1 MIRGPLANP
10 TFRAQFSGHETFPL
24 RHLWLKKAYD
34 QVAAAKN
41 GIAQKSLF
49 TASDAIVTF
58 GVGKNMVGAIRHWA
72 LTCGI
77 LEEDGDVFRT
87 TAIGDY
93 LFAEETGVDPFLE
106 APATLWLLHW
116 MMAGKP
122 ERSTTWFYV
131 FNHLTVQTF
140 DHEAITTPLRDYR
153 EQQNA
158 RLKNKIRASDATIK
172 RDVECFLRSYVPTRQ
187 GKFSDDLF
195 EPALVP
201 LGLIRAVSSK
211 SYQFRRGPKPN
222 LPDGI
227 FLYAL
232 NDFWMRHAP
241 DQQTL
246 SVEALTFEPGSPGRV
261 FKLDEDAL
269 VERLARIDESSARA
283 YLWSDTAGVRN
294 VARRSQDSDPMNFLA
309 SAYEST
315 TQRNAA

>member
-34 QVAAAKN
+34 QVAAAKD
-41 GIAQKSLF
+41 GAAPKSLF
-49 TASDAIVTF
+49 TDAEAIVTF
-58 GVGKNMVGAIRHWA
+58 GVGKNMVGSIRHWA

-77 LEEDGDVFRT
+77 LVEDGDVFRT
-87 TAIGDY
+87 TALGDY
-93 LFAEETGVDPFLE
+93 LFADESGVDPFLE

-116 MMAGKP
+116 MMAGTP

-131 FNHLTVQTF
+131 FNHLTLQTF
-140 DHEAITTPLRDYR
+140 DHEAIAAPLRDYR

-172 RDVECFLRSYVPTRQ
+172 RDVECFLRTYATTRL

-201 LGLIRAVSSK
+201 LGLIRVVSGK
-211 SYQFRRGPKPN
+211 SYQFRRGAKPS

-232 NDFWMRHAP
+232 HDFWMRHAP

-269 VERLARIDESSARA
+269 VERLARVEESSSHA

-294 VARRSQDSDPMNFLA
+294 VARRSQNPDPMVFLA
-309 SAYEST
+309 TAYET
-315 TQRNAA
+315 ATQRTAA

>member
-1 MIRGPLANP
+1 MIRGPLTKP

-34 QVAAAKN
+34 QVAAAKD
-41 GIAQKSLF
+41 GAALKSIF
-49 TASDAIVTF
+49 NDAEAIVTF
-58 GVGKNMVGAIRHWA
+58 GAIRHWA

-77 LEEDGDVFRT
+77 LEEDGDFFRN
-87 TAIGDY
+87 TALGNY
-93 LFAEETGVDPFLE
+93 LFADDTGVDPFLE

-116 MMAGKP
+116 MIAGTP

-131 FNHLTVQTF
+131 FNHLTLQTF
-140 DHEAITTPLRDYR
+140 DHDAIAAPLRDYR
-153 EQQNA
+153 DQQNA

-195 EPALVP
+195 EPALVS

-211 SYQFRRGPKPN
+211 SYQFRRGAKST

-232 NDFWMRHAP
+232 HEFWMRHAP

-269 VERLARIDESSARA
+269 VERLARVEESSGRA
-283 YLWSDTAGVRN
+283 YIWSDTAGVRN
-294 VARRSQDSDPMNFLA
+294 VARRSKNPDPMAFLA
-309 SAYEST
+309 SAFETAHKRS
-315 TQRNAA
+315 AA

>member
-34 QVAAAKN
+34 QVATGKGGVAP
-41 GIAQKSLF
+41 KSIF
-49 TASDAIVTF
+49 TDPAAIVTF

-72 LTCGI
+72 LTCGV
-77 LEEDGDVFRT
+77 LKEDGDIFRT
-87 TAIGDY
+87 TPIGDY
-93 LFAEETGVDPFLE
+93 LFSDECGVDPFLE

-116 MMAGKP
+116 MMAGSP

-140 DHEAITTPLRDYR
+140 DHEALVAPLRDYR
-153 EQQNA
+153 DQRNA
-158 RLKNKIRASDATIK
+158 ILKNRIRASDATIK
-172 RDVECFLRSYVPTRQ
+172 RDVECFIRTYVTTRQ

-211 SYQFRRGPKPN
+211 SYQFRRGAKPT

-227 FLYAL
+227 FLFAL
-232 NDFWMRHAP
+232 HDFWSRHAP
-241 DQQTL
+241 EQKTI

-269 VERLARIDESSARA
+269 VERLARIEESSERA
-283 YLWSDTAGVRN
+283 YIWSDTAGVRN
-294 VARRSQDSDPMNFLA
+294 VARRSANPDPMEFLA
-309 SAYEST
+309 SAYET
-315 TQRNAA
+315 AAHRSVA

>member
-10 TFRAQFSGHETFPL
+10 DFRAQFSGHETFPL

-34 QVAAAKN
+34 QVAKAKGGAGPKSIFNDAA
-41 GIAQKSLF
+41 
-49 TASDAIVTF
+49 AIVTF

-77 LEEDGDVFRT
+77 LEEDGDVFHT
-87 TAIGDY
+87 TKIGDY
-93 LFAEETGVDPFLE
+93 LFADDYGVDPFLE
-106 APATLWLLHW
+106 SPATLWLLHW
-116 MMAGKP
+116 MMAGAP
-122 ERSTTWFYV
+122 ERSTTWFYA

-140 DHEAITTPLRDYR
+140 DHEAIAAPLRDYR
-153 EQQNA
+153 DQQNA
-158 RLKNKIRASDATIK
+158 RLKSKIRASDATIK
-172 RDVECFLRSYVPTRQ
+172 RDVECFLRSYVPTRH

-201 LGLIRAVSSK
+201 LGLIRAVSSRL
-211 SYQFRRGPKPN
+211 YQFRRGAKPT

-232 NDFWMRHAP
+232 QEFWKRHAP

-261 FKLDEDAL
+261 FKLDEDAV
-269 VERLARIDESSARA
+269 VERLVRIEEASSRA
-283 YLWSDTAGVRN
+283 FLWSDTAGVRN
-294 VARRSQDSDPMNFLA
+294 VARRLQNPDGMTFLA
-309 SAYEST
+309 SAYKT
-315 TQRNAA
+315 AMRKNVL

>member
-10 TFRAQFSGHETFPL
+10 AFRAQFSGHETFPL
-24 RHLWLKKAYD
+24 RQLWLKKAYD
-34 QVAAAKN
+34 QVAAAK
-41 GIAQKSLF
+41 GGVAPKSLF
-49 TASDAIVTF
+49 NDAEAIVTF

-72 LTCGI
+72 LTCGV
-77 LEEDGDVFRT
+77 LVEDGDVFRT

-93 LFAEETGVDPFLE
+93 LFADETGVDPFLE

-116 MMAGKP
+116 MMAGTP

-131 FNHLTVQTF
+131 FNHLTAQTF
-140 DHEAITTPLRDYR
+140 DHDTIASPLRDYR
-153 EQQNA
+153 DQQNA

-211 SYQFRRGPKPN
+211 SYQFRRGAKPT
-222 LPDGI
+222 LPDGV

-232 NDFWMRHAP
+232 HEFWMRHAP

-269 VERLARIDESSARA
+269 VERLARIEESSGRA

-294 VARRSQDSDPMNFLA
+294 VARRSHNPDPMMFLA
-309 SAYEST
+309 FAYET
-315 TQRNAA
+315 ATQRSAA

>member
-1 MIRGPLANP
+1 MMRGPLADP

-34 QVAAAKN
+34 QVATAEHGAAPR
-41 GIAQKSLF
+41 ALF
-49 TASDAIVTF
+49 TDADAIVTF
-58 GVGKNMVGAIRHWA
+58 GVGKNMVGSIRHWA

-77 LEEDGDVFRT
+77 LDEDGELFRT
-87 TAIGDY
+87 TPVGDF
-93 LFAEETGVDPFLE
+93 LFSDEDGVDPFLE

-116 MMAGKP
+116 MMAGTP

-140 DHEAITTPLRDYR
+140 DHEAIAAPLRDYR

-158 RLKNKIRASDATIK
+158 VLKNKIRASDATIK
-172 RDVECFLRSYVPTRQ
+172 RDVECFLRSYVPTRH

-211 SYQFRRGPKPN
+211 SYQFRRGAKPT

-232 NDFWMRHAP
+232 HDFWSRHAP
-241 DQQTL
+241 DQMTL

-269 VERLARIDESSARA
+269 VERLARIEESSNRA

-294 VARRSQDSDPMNFLA
+294 VARRHENPDPMTFLA
-309 SAYEST
+309 SAYEIAK
-315 TQRNAA
+315 QRSAA

>member
-1 MIRGPLANP
+1 MIRGPLADP
-10 TFRAQFSGHETFPL
+10 DFRAQFSGHETFPL

-34 QVAAAKN
+34 QVAQSKDDE
-41 GIAQKSLF
+41 GPKSIF
-49 TASDAIVTF
+49 TDPEAIVTF

-72 LTCGI
+72 LTCGV
-77 LEEDGDVFRT
+77 LAEDGDIFRT
-87 TAIGDY
+87 TPIGDF
-93 LFAEETGVDPFLE
+93 LFSDEAGVDPFLE
-106 APATLWLLHW
+106 SPATLWLLHW
-116 MMAGKP
+116 MIAGTP
-122 ERSTTWFYV
+122 ERSTTWFYA

-140 DHEAITTPLRDYR
+140 DLEAISAPLRDYR
-153 EQQNA
+153 DQQNA

-201 LGLIRAVSSK
+201 LGLVRNVSSR
-211 SYQFRRGPKPN
+211 SYQFRRGAKPT

-232 NDFWMRHAP
+232 QDFWTRHAP

-269 VERLARIDESSARA
+269 VERLARIEVSSARA

-294 VARRSQDSDPMNFLA
+294 VARRDKNPDCMTFLA
-309 SAYEST
+309 SAYK
-315 TQRNAA
+315 AAPRRSVA

>member
-34 QVAAAKN
+34 QVTAAK
-41 GIAQKSLF
+41 GGAAPKSIF
-49 TASDAIVTF
+49 TDPEAIVTF

-72 LTCGI
+72 LTCGV
-77 LEEDGDVFRT
+77 LEEDGDFFRT
-87 TAIGDY
+87 TQIGDY
-93 LFAEETGVDPFLE
+93 LFADEDGADPFLE

-116 MMAGKP
+116 MMAGTP

-140 DHEAITTPLRDYR
+140 DHEAIAAPLRDYR
-153 EQQNA
+153 DQQNIVL
-158 RLKNKIRASDATIK
+158 RNRIRASDATIK
-172 RDVECFLRSYVPTRQ
+172 RDVECFIRSYVPTRH

-201 LGLIRAVSSK
+201 LGLIRSVSSK
-211 SYQFRRGPKPN
+211 SFQFRRGPKPT

-227 FLYAL
+227 FLFAL
-232 NDFWMRHAP
+232 HDFWARHAP

-246 SVEALTFEPGSPGRV
+246 SVETLTFEPGSPGRV

-269 VERLARIDESSARA
+269 VERLARIEESSCQA
-283 YLWSDTAGVRN
+283 YIWSDTAGVRN
-294 VARRSQDSDPMNFLA
+294 VARRRENTDPMEFLA
-309 SAYEST
+309 SAYET
-315 TQRNAA
+315 AVQRSAA

>member
-10 TFRAQFSGHETFPL
+10 AFRAQFSGHETFPL

-34 QVAAAKN
+34 QVAASKGGVAP
-41 GIAQKSLF
+41 KSLF
-49 TASDAIVTF
+49 NDAEAIVTF
-58 GVGKNMVGAIRHWA
+58 GVGKNMVGSIRHWA

-77 LEEDGDVFRT
+77 LEEDGDSFRT
-87 TAIGDY
+87 TTIGDY
-93 LFAEETGVDPFLE
+93 LFADGTGADPFLE

-116 MMAGKP
+116 MMAGTP
-122 ERSTTWFYV
+122 ERSTTWFYA

-140 DHEAITTPLRDYR
+140 DHDAIAAPLRDYR
-153 EQQNA
+153 DQQNA
-158 RLKNKIRASDATIK
+158 RLKHKIRASDATIK

-187 GKFSDDLF
+187 GKFSDDFF

-211 SYQFRRGPKPN
+211 SYQFRRGAKPT

-227 FLYAL
+227 FLFGL
-232 NDFWMRHAP
+232 HEFWMRHAP
-241 DQQTL
+241 DQKTL

-269 VERLARIDESSARA
+269 VKRLAGIEESSDRA

-294 VARRSQDSDPMNFLA
+294 VARRSQNPDPMAFLA
-309 SAYEST
+309 SAYKTVPKRS
-315 TQRNAA
+315 AA

>member
-1 MIRGPLANP
+1 MMRGPLANP
-10 TFRAQFSGHETFPL
+10 KFKAQFSGHETFPL

-34 QVAAAKN
+34 QVTAAEGGA
-41 GIAQKSLF
+41 APKSIF
-49 TASDAIVTF
+49 TDAEAIVTF
-58 GVGKNMVGAIRHWA
+58 GVGKNMVGSIRHWA

-77 LEEDGDVFRT
+77 LEEDGEVFRT
-87 TAIGDY
+87 TPVADY
-93 LFAEETGVDPFLE
+93 LFSDESGADPFLE

-116 MMAGKP
+116 MMAGTP

-131 FNHLTVQTF
+131 FNHLTIQTF
-140 DHEAITTPLRDYR
+140 DHEAIAVPLRDYR

-158 RLKNKIRASDATIK
+158 VLKNRIRASDATIK
-172 RDVECFLRSYVPTRQ
+172 RDVECFLRSYVPTRH

-211 SYQFRRGPKPN
+211 SYQFRRGAKPT

-232 NDFWMRHAP
+232 HEFWSRHAP

-269 VERLARIDESSARA
+269 VERLARIEESSNRV

-294 VARRSQDSDPMNFLA
+294 VARRSTHPDPMAFLA
-309 SAYEST
+309 SAYKT
-315 TQRNAA
+315 AQQRSAA

>member
-10 TFRAQFSGHETFPL
+10 AFRAQFSGHETFPL

-34 QVAAAKN
+34 QVAAAK
-41 GIAQKSLF
+41 GGVAPKSLF
-49 TASDAIVTF
+49 NDAEAIVTF

-77 LEEDGDVFRT
+77 LKEDGDVFRT
-87 TAIGDY
+87 TNIGDY
-93 LFAEETGVDPFLE
+93 LFSDETGVDPFLE

-116 MMAGKP
+116 MMAGTP
-122 ERSTTWFYV
+122 ERCTTWFYV

-140 DHEAITTPLRDYR
+140 DHDAIAAPLRDYR
-153 EQQNA
+153 DQQNA

-211 SYQFRRGPKPN
+211 SYQFRRGAKPT
-222 LPDGI
+222 LPDGV

-232 NDFWMRHAP
+232 HEFWMRHAP

-269 VERLARIDESSARA
+269 VERLARIEESTARA

-294 VARRSQDSDPMNFLA
+294 VARRSLNPDPMMFLA
-309 SAYEST
+309 SAYET
-315 TQRNAA
+315 AKQRSAA